1 MKTFKE
7 GESVI
12 LEGDEADGF
21 YVLLSGYLGVAIDGR
36 VVGEVTEGEIFGEL
50 APLDGT
56 RRTATV
62 TTVSADAEVL
72 FMKTSRFQELLH
84 AVPSF
89 SAQVRETASQRLL
102 PLQGH
107 RAEGE

>member
-1 MKTFKE
+1 
-7 GESVI
+7 
-12 LEGDEADGF
+12 
-21 YVLLSGYLGVAIDGR
+21 
-36 VVGEVTEGEIFGEL
+36 
-50 APLDGT
+50 
-56 RRTATV
+56 
-62 TTVSADAEVL
+62 VSADAEVL